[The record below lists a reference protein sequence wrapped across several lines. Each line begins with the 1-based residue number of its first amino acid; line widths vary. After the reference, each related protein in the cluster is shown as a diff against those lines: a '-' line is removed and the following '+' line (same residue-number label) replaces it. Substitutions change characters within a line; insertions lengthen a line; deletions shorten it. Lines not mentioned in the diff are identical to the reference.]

1 MTRSIGSDFSTQ
13 LSSGNIRP
21 FYAIS
26 VAFKDS
32 TLRLWTGLGD
42 LFFDSA
48 TFIGSGNLLSIS
60 NINETADIRASGV
73 KVSLSGLDSS
83 ILSSSISQDS
93 EGGVVKIYFGVLE
106 TADNRKQI
114 VDSPYQLFEGS
125 LDTIQISETGQTAT
139 ITVTVENKLIMLERP
154 RNRRYTDQDQ
164 KNLFSGDKGLEFVD
178 DLQDKE
184 LIWGGGTR

>member
-1 MTRSIGSDFSTQ
+1 MSRSIGSDFQSE
-13 LSSGNIRP
+13 LSSGINRP
-21 FYAIS
+21 FYALS
-26 VAFKDS
+26 VAFKES
-32 TLRLWTGLGD
+32 TLRLWTGVGD
-42 LFFDSA
+42 LFFDGE
-48 TFIGSGNLLSIS
+48 TFIGSGNLLAMS

-73 KVSLSGLDSS
+73 KVTLSGLDSS

-93 EGGVVKIYFGVLE
+93 EGGIVKIYFGFLK
-106 TADNRKQI
+106 TDDNRTQLA
-114 VDSPYQLFEGS
+114 DTPYQLFEGS
-125 LDTIQISETGQTAT
+125 LDTIQISETGQSAM

-184 LIWGGGTR
+184 LVWGGGSR

>member
-1 MTRSIGSDFSTQ
+1 MSRSIGTDFNSQ
-13 LSSGNIRP
+13 LSSDLIRP

-26 VAFKDS
+26 VGFKDS

-42 LFFDSA
+42 LTFDSNI
-48 TFIGSGNLLSIS
+48 FIGSGNLLSIS

-73 KVSLSGLDSS
+73 KISLSGLDSS

-93 EGGVVKIYFGVLE
+93 EGGLVKLYFGVLTTTNNE
-106 TADNRKQI
+106 TVV
-114 VDSPYQLFEGS
+114 VDTPYQLFEGS
-125 LDTIQISETGQTAT
+125 LDTIQVSETGESAT

-164 KNLFSGDKGLEFVD
+164 KNLFAGDKGLEFVD

-184 LIWGGGTR
+184 LIWGGGTK

>member
-1 MTRSIGSDFSTQ
+1 MSRSIGSDFSSQ
-13 LSSGNIRP
+13 LSAGINRP
-21 FYAIS
+21 FYALS

-32 TLRLWTGLGD
+32 TLRLWTGIGD
-42 LFFDSA
+42 LFFDGN

-60 NINETADIRASGV
+60 NVNETADIRASGI

-93 EGGVVKIYFGVLE
+93 EGGVVKLYFGVLKTE
-106 TADNRKQI
+106 DNRTQV

-125 LDTIQISETGQTAT
+125 LDTIQISETGESAM
-139 ITVTVENKLIMLERP
+139 ITVTVENKLIMLEIP

-164 KNLFSGDKGLEFVD
+164 KNLFAGDKGLEFVD

-184 LIWGGGTR
+184 LIWGGGSR

>member
-13 LSSGNIRP
+13 LSTGNVRP

-93 EGGVVKIYFGVLE
+93 EGGIVKIYFGVLE
-106 TADNRKQI
+106 TSSNQTQV
-114 VDSPYQLFEGS
+114 VDTPYQLFEGS

-139 ITVTVENKLIMLERP
+139 ITVTVENKLITLERP

>member
-93 EGGVVKIYFGVLE
+93 EGGIVKIYFGVLE
-106 TADNRKQI
+106 TSSNQTQV
-114 VDSPYQLFEGS
+114 VDTPYQLFEGS

-139 ITVTVENKLIMLERP
+139 ITVTVENKLITLERP

>member
-1 MTRSIGSDFSTQ
+1 MSRSIGSDFSSQ
-13 LSSGNIRP
+13 LSSGVIRP
-21 FYAIS
+21 FYALS

-32 TLRLWTGLGD
+32 TLRLWTGIGD
-42 LFFDSA
+42 LFFDGN

-60 NINETADIRASGV
+60 NVNETADIRASGV

-93 EGGVVKIYFGVLE
+93 EGGVVKLYFGVLTTTE
-106 TADNRKQI
+106 NATAV

-125 LDTIQISETGQTAT
+125 LDTIQITETGESAM

-164 KNLFSGDKGLEFVD
+164 KNLFAGDKGLEFVD